1 MSLFDSAN
9 AALTDACFSTFGEA
23 ATFTPPGDGEEI
35 ATRAVLH
42 ERTEVVGEFGPVMDG
57 RPSADLIVADV
68 GKPSGGTLTVGEDS
82 WTIDRLVSEDG
93 VVATYFLRPV
103 IAA

>member
-9 AALTDACFSTFGEA
+9 AALTDACFSTFGGD
-23 ATFTPPGDGEEI
+23 ATFTPPGGGGEV

-42 ERTEVVGEFGPVMDG
+42 ERTEVVGEFGPVMDS

-68 GKPSGGTLTVGEDS
+68 GKPAGGTLTVGDDS
-82 WTIDRLVSEDG
+82 WTIDRLVREDG
-93 VVATYFLRPV
+93 AVATYFIRPV
-103 IAA
+103 TA